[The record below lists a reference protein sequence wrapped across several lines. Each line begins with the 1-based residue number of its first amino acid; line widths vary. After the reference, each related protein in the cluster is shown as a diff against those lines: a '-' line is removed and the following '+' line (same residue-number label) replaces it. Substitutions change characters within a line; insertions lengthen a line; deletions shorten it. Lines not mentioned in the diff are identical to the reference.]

1 MRDARSRVRARALAL
16 SGGIVAAALALAS
29 IGAAA
34 EPYRLEPGDVLEFSV
49 PSIPEL
55 NQQTMVDVDGGVT
68 LPLFGSLPVDGLTLP
83 EVQEKVRQLLSSR
96 TFRRTS
102 DDGREIVS
110 VLEPDDV
117 SITVAEYRPV
127 YLTGDVATPGAQ
139 AYRPGM
145 TARQAIAVAGGYD
158 LMHFRATDPFLESA
172 DLKSDYDVLW
182 TEFARHQAEIWRIDA
197 ELAGKTVLSQKELPE
212 APLPPQEFAEMINLQ
227 NALLQARVGDYQNEL
242 SFLNTGIG
250 QADGRRSDLAE
261 QQRIAEDGR
270 AKDTADLEAL
280 NGLFDKGGVAISRIA
295 EVRRAANAS
304 SLRVLEAAVDIAEV
318 NGERDELSRELERL
332 DSRRQVELLQARQEA
347 EVALA
352 NVRSRLQAVNE
363 KLLYVGLVKSQ
374 LLRGAGGIANLA
386 VTRGSASQSGTIG
399 ISQDTELLPGDVVEV
414 TLRPS
419 EGETLAD

>member
-1 MRDARSRVRARALAL
+1 MTRSRATARAIVL
-16 SGGIVAAALALAS
+16 SSGIVAAALALAS
-29 IGAAA
+29 TSAAA

-49 PSIPEL
+49 PAIPEL

-68 LPLFGSLPVDGLTLP
+68 LPLFGSLPVTGLTLP
-83 EVQEKVRQLLSSR
+83 EVQERVRHMLSSR

-197 ELAGKTVLSQKELPE
+197 ELAGKTVLTRSELPE

-227 NALLQARVGDYQNEL
+227 NALLQARVGDYRNEL

-270 AKDTADLEAL
+270 
-280 NGLFDKGGVAISRIA
+280 GQGHSRSGGA
-295 EVRRAANAS
+295 ERAVRQGRRRHFPHCGGSPGCQRVLAARARGGGRHCRGERRARRAVAREAWSTSTAAARSNCCRRARRPRWRSPTSAPDCRRSTRSCSMWTSSNRSFCAAPAAS
-304 SLRVLEAAVDIAEV
+304 PP
-318 NGERDELSRELERL
+318 SR
-332 DSRRQVELLQARQEA
+332 
-347 EVALA
+347 
-352 NVRSRLQAVNE
+352 
-363 KLLYVGLVKSQ
+363 
-374 LLRGAGGIANLA
+374 
-386 VTRGSASQSGTIG
+386 
-399 ISQDTELLPGDVVEV
+399 
-414 TLRPS
+414 
-419 EGETLAD
+419 

>member
-1 MRDARSRVRARALAL
+1 M
-16 SGGIVAAALALAS
+16 
-29 IGAAA
+29 
-34 EPYRLEPGDVLEFSV
+34 
-49 PSIPEL
+49 
-55 NQQTMVDVDGGVT
+55 
-68 LPLFGSLPVDGLTLP
+68 
-83 EVQEKVRQLLSSR
+83 
-96 TFRRTS
+96 
-102 DDGREIVS
+102 
-110 VLEPDDV
+110 LEPDDV

-197 ELAGKTVLSQKELPE
+197 ELAGKTVLTRSELPE

-227 NALLQARVGDYQNEL
+227 NALLQARVGDYRNEL

-270 AKDTADLEAL
+270 AKDAADLEAL

-374 LLRGAGGIANLA
+374 LLRGAGGIAALS
-386 VTRGSASQSGTIG
+386 VTRRSATESSTIG

-419 EGETLAD
+419 EGEGLAD